1 MVGVFGV
8 CPQLQGMVSSAG
20 AESCSQAPG
29 MADPRSRAQ
38 GSWLG
43 LLRDSLLAARQEERD
58 NHDTAKKK
66 KKVIYQGTS
75 VTKLLFLLSFRIM
88 GFIKAIYPQVTWKMV
103 GMNDE
108 AGAWVSNQHR
118 PPKMSYRASFAG
130 NTVSQNF
137 KMLPFQE
144 SPRLLL

>member
-66 KKVIYQGTS
+66 KK
-75 VTKLLFLLSFRIM
+75 KL
-88 GFIKAIYPQVTWKMV
+88 FIKAP
-103 GMNDE
+103 
-108 AGAWVSNQHR
+108 VS
-118 PPKMSYRASFAG
+118 PSCSFYCP
-130 NTVSQNF
+130 S
-137 KMLPFQE
+137 E
-144 SPRLLL
+144 